1 MFFDIFKSGIFS
13 LPPID
18 GTGQKILSPIQMFHR
33 LPRAFALLKPG
44 NTSQNFLNEIR
55 QIIYSLYQVNKIT
68 KNVNNSI
75 MNSIQL

>member
-33 LPRAFALLKPG
+33 LPRAFALLKAG